1 MVNIFLGVPA
11 GQHPARVGTWWPQS
25 PAQIPPS
32 GIWEAGRTW
41 GAGAEGDTSRPP
53 PHLHKGGPLRRV
65 SVSLVASGLKVDGL
79 LADWFSLG
87 QNTSETS
94 PSFKIA
100 SQAFT
105 ALNLPAG
112 NTNFL

>member
-1 MVNIFLGVPA
+1 MVNVFLGVSA

-32 GIWEAGRTW
+32 GIWGAGRTW
-41 GAGAEGDTSRPP
+41 RAGAEGDTSRPH
-53 PHLHKGGPLRRV
+53 PHPRLHKGGLLRRV

-87 QNTSETS
+87 QNTCQ
-94 PSFKIA
+94 K
-100 SQAFT
+100 
-105 ALNLPAG
+105 LVRL
-112 NTNFL
+112 LK